1 MKQNLQ
7 LAFSVI
13 WLPCM
18 LFVLGCSQ
26 EPSLDESATLFVE
39 AKQALADGDKDKA
52 LELLTSSIE
61 FRPDPWALC
70 ARARLYAETGEDEN
84 ARADIEAGLELDAE
98 HTDLLWLQKQ
108 LKKNPRSRFKGRTGE
123 PPSANK

>member
-1 MKQNLQ
+1 MKQNLR
-7 LAFSVI
+7 LAFSVG

-26 EPSLDESATLFVE
+26 EPSLDESATQFVE

-61 FRPDPWALC
+61 ARPDPWALWE
-70 ARARLYAETGEDEN
+70 RAKIYAENGADDD
-84 ARADIEAGLELDAE
+84 AQADIDAGLELDPE
-98 HTDLLWLQKQ
+98 HSDLLWLQNEM
-108 LKKNPRSRFKGRTGE
+108 KKRPTSRFKGRSRE
-123 PPSANK
+123 PPSA